1 MGFWQH
7 FPQHIDPIA
16 FAVGS
21 LPVRWYAVCFIGGYV
36 ALTASLLLRSR
47 RAMAPLDAETVWDA
61 AIFIFLGVLIG
72 GRLGF
77 ALMYEPTLFANPI
90 SLIWQTDPVTGNF
103 SGIRGMSFFGAL
115 IGSIIACIIF
125 TGWKKIS
132 FFRFTDFVVP
142 SVPLALFFG
151 RIGNFLNLELPGRLT
166 TVPWSVYFPSAT
178 DPGWALRHPSQLYEA
193 FLEGV
198 VLFVVLNAL
207 QKRRLQEGTLSVVF
221 LSGYAVARFLSEFFR
236 EPDPGSAR
244 FFGWM
249 TFGQALSLILLV
261 SAFVSHILLLKRNRG
276 VREIG

>member
-7 FPQHIDPIA
+7 FPQHIDPVA

-21 LPVRWYAVCFIGGYV
+21 LSVRWYAVCFIGGYA
-36 ALTASLLLRSR
+36 ALVASLFRHLKRLV
-47 RAMAPLDAETVWDA
+47 PPIDADTVWDA
-61 AIFIFLGVLIG
+61 TVVVFAGVLIG

-77 ALMYEPTLFANPI
+77 ALLYEPTLFAHPV
-90 SLIWQTDPVTGNF
+90 SLVWQTDPTAGSF

-166 TVPWSVYFPSAT
+166 MVPWGVYFPSTT

-221 LSGYAVARFLSEFFR
+221 LSGYAIARFLSEFFR
-236 EPDPGSAR
+236 EPDPGSVR